1 MHWLLDLIGQA
12 IPALAMGILAGQK
25 LRITLGGNKIP
36 VKVPSRKATGKSGTA
51 TKAAKSAPAQSLSVP
66 DLELPYI
73 SDRPS

>member
-1 MHWLLDLIGQA
+1 MHWLLEIIGQA

-36 VKVPSRKATGKSGTA
+36 VKVPSRKATGKSAKGT
-51 TKAAKSAPAQSLSVP
+51 KVVKSAPAQSRSVP
-66 DLELPYI
+66 DPELPYI